1 MLDAMC
7 VIYVKNAKN
16 AIFDAYAIR
25 HMSYIDMA
33 IWVSKDALGP
43 QECRQMLLNSLQMGL
58 PAQNLKKLT
67 LEIFLCIFLIFLC
80 IMYGAR
86 GGGNIN
92 GRELKFFLVT
102 PDIKCN
108 GKKVSAN
115 SDSNFLD
122 F

>member
-1 MLDAMC
+1 
-7 VIYVKNAKN
+7 
-16 AIFDAYAIR
+16 
-25 HMSYIDMA
+25 MA
-33 IWVSKDALGP
+33 
-43 QECRQMLLNSLQMGL
+43 LNSKIM
-58 PAQNLKKLT
+58 T
-67 LEIFLCIFLIFLC
+67 FTIFLCIFSNFLC